1 MKENKFRAWDKE
13 AREMVYSD
21 KTFPLSKYRLGID
34 LIYGEGLT
42 LTKLSDRT
50 NITYDDG
57 EEGII
62 DDFEKVDADIM
73 QYIGVKDSNG
83 EKIYEGDIVK
93 IEDYFGE
100 DIIGKIIY
108 DETWACYCF
117 MQGDEKSHFKMSL
130 DLEGYLHV
138 VIGNIYENSELLK

>member
-1 MKENKFRAWDKE
+1 MREIKFRGYAKEELVGSQWIDNGYGATKINYTDGTSSVHLLTPYGDYRVEEDSVGQYTGLKDK
-13 AREMVYSD
+13 
-21 KTFPLSKYRLGID
+21 
-34 LIYGEGLT
+34 
-42 LTKLSDRT
+42 
-50 NITYDDG
+50 
-57 EEGII
+57 
-62 DDFEKVDADIM
+62 
-73 QYIGVKDSNG
+73 NG
-83 EKIYEGDIVK
+83 KEIYEGDIVK

>member
-34 LIYGEGLT
+34 LMYGEGLT

-73 QYIGVKDSNG
+73 QYIGAKGSNG

-117 MQGDEKSHFKMSL
+117 MQGDEKSNFKMSL
-130 DLEGYLHV
+130 DLEDYVRV